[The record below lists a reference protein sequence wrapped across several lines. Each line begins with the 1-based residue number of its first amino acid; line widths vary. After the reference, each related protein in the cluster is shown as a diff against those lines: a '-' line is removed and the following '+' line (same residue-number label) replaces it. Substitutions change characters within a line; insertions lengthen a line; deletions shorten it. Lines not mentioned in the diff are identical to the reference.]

1 MDKTTKPVKK
11 VDDVTIRF
19 AGDSGD
25 GIQLTGKQFTRT
37 TALSGNELTTFPD
50 YPAEIRAPAGTT
62 FGVSGFQIHFGSHP
76 IYTPGDQV
84 DVLVAMN
91 PAALKVNLKYLKP
104 GAIIIVNT
112 DNFTERNLKLAG
124 YESNPLEDGSLK
136 GYQVYPV
143 AITTLTRK
151 ALEGLDLSAKE
162 KDRSKNFFAL
172 GIVYWLY
179 SRPLEPT
186 IEWIQKKFA
195 KRPELVEANIR
206 ALKAGRN
213 FADST
218 ELFASHYVVEPAK
231 IEPGIYRNITGN
243 EALAL
248 GIIAAG
254 KKAGLPVFYGSYPI
268 TPASD
273 ILHELAIHKNF
284 DVKTFQAEDEIA
296 AIGSALGASFA
307 GNLGFTATSGPGL
320 ALKTEFLNLAVMV
333 ELPLVV
339 IDVQRAG
346 PSTGMPTK
354 TEQAD
359 LLFAL
364 YGRPGESPVPVIACK
379 TPSDC
384 FDAVYEATR
393 VAVKFMTPVIVL
405 SDLYLAN
412 GAEPWKVPDPEQL
425 PPVEVEFAKPHDD
438 FLPYKR
444 NPETLAREWAIPGT
458 PQLEH
463 RIGGLE
469 KEDGTGNV
477 SYDPDNHQKMVEL
490 RAGKVAKVGDF
501 VNEPEIIGP
510 DEGKL
515 LVVSWGS
522 TYGSVFTA
530 VDELRQEGKSVAYY
544 HLRWINPLPK
554 KLAYYI
560 KNFDHI
566 LVPEINTGHLA
577 RVLRDH
583 YNVPVHQFNR
593 IKGQPLM
600 VHELKDEMKK
610 LIEG

>member
-1 MDKTTKPVKK
+1 MDKTTKPLKK

-76 IYTPGDQV
+76 IYTPGDKV

-91 PAALKVNLKYLKP
+91 PAALKVNMKYLKP

-124 YESNPLEDGSLK
+124 YQSNPLEDGSLK
-136 GYQVYPV
+136 GYQVFPV
-143 AITTLTRK
+143 QITELTRK
-151 ALEGLDLSAKE
+151 ALEGLDLSTKE

-186 IEWIQKKFA
+186 IEWIKKKFA

-218 ELFASHYVVEPAK
+218 ELFASHYVVEPAS

-254 KKAGLPVFYGSYPI
+254 QKAGLAVFYGSYPI

-273 ILHELAIHKNF
+273 ILHELAVHKNF

-307 GNLGFTATSGPGL
+307 GNLGVTATSGPGL

-333 ELPLVV
+333 ELPLLV

-384 FDAVYEATR
+384 FTAVYEAAR
-393 VAVKFMTPVIVL
+393 VALTFMTPVIVL

-412 GAEPWKVPDPEQL
+412 GAEPWKVPDPEKL
-425 PPVEVEFAKPHDD
+425 PPIAVQFAKHNGE
-438 FLPYKR
+438 FLPYQR
-444 NPETLAREWAIPGT
+444 HPETLARPWAIPGT
-458 PQLEH
+458 PELEH

-477 SYDPDNHQKMVEL
+477 SYDPENHQKMVQL
-490 RAGKVAKVGDF
+490 RAQKVQKVAGF
-501 VNEPEIIGP
+501 VEEPEIIGA
-510 DEGKL
+510 DEGEL

-530 VDELRQEGKSVAYY
+530 VQELQQAGKSVSMY

-560 KNFDHI
+560 QNFSQV

-577 RVLRDH
+577 KILRDQ
-583 YNVPVHQFNR
+583 YNVPVQQFNR

-600 VHELKDEMKK
+600 VNELKETMEKM
-610 LIEG
+610 LEG

>member
-1 MDKTTKPVKK
+1 MDKTKPIKK

-124 YESNPLEDGSLK
+124 YQTNPLEDGSLK

-151 ALEGLDLSAKE
+151 ALEGLDLSSKE

-186 IEWIQKKFA
+186 IEWIKKKFA

-254 KKAGLPVFYGSYPI
+254 RKAGLPVFYGSYPI

-307 GNLGFTATSGPGL
+307 GNLAYTATSGPGL

-384 FDAVYEATR
+384 FDAVYEATQ
-393 VAVKFMTPVIVL
+393 VAVRFMTPVIVL

-412 GAEPWKVPDPEQL
+412 GAEPWKVPDPEKL
-425 PPVEVEFAKPHDD
+425 PPVTVEFAKPQDD

-444 NPETLAREWAIPGT
+444 DPQTLAREWAIPGT
-458 PQLEH
+458 PNLEH

-477 SYDPDNHQKMVEL
+477 SYDPENHQKMVEL

-501 VNEPEIIGP
+501 VAEPDIIGP

-530 VDELRQEGKSVAYY
+530 VEELRQEGHAIAHY

-560 KNFDHI
+560 KNFDYV
-566 LVPEINTGHLA
+566 LVPEINIGHLA
-577 RVLRDH
+577 KVLRDTF
-583 YNVPVHQFNR
+583 NMKIHQFNR

-600 VHELKDEMKK
+600 VHELKEAMTK
-610 LIEG
+610 LLEG

>member
-1 MDKTTKPVKK
+1 MDKTTKPLKK

-76 IYTPGDQV
+76 IYTPGDKV

-91 PAALKVNLKYLKP
+91 PAALKVNMKYLKP

-124 YESNPLEDGSLK
+124 YQSNPLEDGSLK
-136 GYQVYPV
+136 GYQVFPV
-143 AITTLTRK
+143 QITELTRK
-151 ALEGLDLSAKE
+151 ALEGLDLSTKE

-186 IEWIQKKFA
+186 IEWIKKKFA

-218 ELFASHYVVEPAK
+218 ELFASHYVVEPAS

-254 KKAGLPVFYGSYPI
+254 QKAGLAVFYGSYPI

-273 ILHELAIHKNF
+273 ILHELAVHKNF

-307 GNLGFTATSGPGL
+307 GNLGVTATSGPGL

-333 ELPLVV
+333 ELPLLV

-384 FDAVYEATR
+384 FNAVYEAAR
-393 VAVKFMTPVIVL
+393 VAITYMTPVIVL

-412 GAEPWKVPDPEQL
+412 GAEPWKVPDPEKL
-425 PPVEVEFAKPHDD
+425 PPIAVQFAKHNGE
-438 FLPYKR
+438 FLPYQR
-444 NPETLAREWAIPGT
+444 HPETLARPWAIPGT
-458 PQLEH
+458 PELEH

-477 SYDPDNHQKMVEL
+477 SYDPENHQKMVQL
-490 RAGKVAKVGDF
+490 RAQKVQKVAEF
-501 VNEPEIIGP
+501 VEEPEIIGA
-510 DEGKL
+510 DEGEL

-530 VDELRQEGKSVAYY
+530 VQELQQAGKSVSMY

-560 KNFDHI
+560 KNFNQV

-577 RVLRDH
+577 KILRDQF
-583 YNVPVHQFNR
+583 NVPVQQFNR

-600 VHELKDEMKK
+600 VNELKETMEKM
-610 LIEG
+610 LEG